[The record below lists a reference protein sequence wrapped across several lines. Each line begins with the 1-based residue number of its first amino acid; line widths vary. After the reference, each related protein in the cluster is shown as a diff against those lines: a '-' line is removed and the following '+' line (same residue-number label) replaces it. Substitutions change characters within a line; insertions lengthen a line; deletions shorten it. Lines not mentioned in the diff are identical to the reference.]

1 MSNTQQGTVKW
12 FNSQKGFGFISGED
26 GTDYFVHYSGINGNS
41 FKELIEGQKVEF
53 STEQGDKGMKAVNVT
68 VLE

>member
-26 GTDYFVHYSGINGNS
+26 GTDYFVHYSGINSRS
-41 FKELIEGQKVEF
+41 FRELTEGQRVQF
-53 STEQGDKGMKAVNVT
+53 DVEQGDKGKKAVNVT
-68 VLE
+68 VLS